1 MPPPCT
7 HLQSRAY
14 PCVRVAVHAAAF
26 RSPSARARTVHPT
39 HSQPHPHLTHAHTG
53 VQSVLGNGHSILF
66 DFHWRQPSPS
76 KTRPSK
82 PTPRRARM
90 YHTYAHIHP
99 HAHATPREVRI
110 RRPRTPPHV
119 RSHLH
124 PKASIHPF
132 QPPARRPS
140 RAKPLGYPS
149 VHLIPIP
156 ASNSNPTHRTRASPP
171 TGARPI
177 RLSSLSAHPNP
188 NHRCRG
194 ASDARARLFR
204 SPWEPLTC
212 AFGLVTNTRT
222 CINTPT
228 HAHVRKAKPSVSER
242 ARP

>member
-1 MPPPCT
+1 M
-7 HLQSRAY
+7 
-14 PCVRVAVHAAAF
+14 F
-26 RSPSARARTVHPT
+26 
-39 HSQPHPHLTHAHTG
+39 G
-53 VQSVLGNGHSILF
+53 
-66 DFHWRQPSPS
+66 FHWQQPSPS
-76 KTRPSK
+76 KSRPSK
-82 PTPRRARM
+82 PTPRRARLYHDNSHTRVPHAHAPLGPSYP

-140 RAKPLGYPS
+140 RAQPLGYPS

-188 NHRCRG
+188 NRRCRG
-194 ASDARARLFR
+194 GSDARARLFR
-204 SPWEPLTC
+204 SRWEALTC

-222 CINTPT
+222 CINTHPR
-228 HAHVRKAKPSVSER
+228 AQNPAYPRGPGLNSVQLR
-242 ARP
+242 ARFEQE